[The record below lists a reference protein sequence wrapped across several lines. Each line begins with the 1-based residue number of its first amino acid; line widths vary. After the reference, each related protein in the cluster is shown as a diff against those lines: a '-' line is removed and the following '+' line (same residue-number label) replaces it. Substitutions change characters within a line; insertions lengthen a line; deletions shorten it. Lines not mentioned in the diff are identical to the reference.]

1 MRSMLELFDT
11 RLTKAITRLPGW
23 LRPLMSFVTVI
34 GGPVFTVGIGFLLFG
49 AGFAKPDH
57 DIMKSGV
64 IIVLTVLVGALLK
77 LLLRRK
83 RPLTYIVKWPFMT
96 FSFPSGHTVGSVVA
110 YGTLAYLSLR
120 YGTTLGYIGAVIFA
134 FLAVLVGVT
143 RVYLGAHF
151 PSDVAAGWVVGGAG
165 LLTVIFMIQPAI

>member
-1 MRSMLELFDT
+1 
-11 RLTKAITRLPGW
+11 
-23 LRPLMSFVTVI
+23 
-34 GGPVFTVGIGFLLFG
+34 
-49 AGFAKPDH
+49 
-57 DIMKSGV
+57 MKSGV

-120 YGTTLGYIGAVIFA
+120 YGTTLGYIGSVIFA

-165 LLTVIFMIQPAI
+165 ILTVIFMIQPAI

>member
-1 MRSMLELFDT
+1 MRSMLEMFDT
-11 RLTKAITRLPGW
+11 KLTTAITRLPSW
-23 LRPLMSFVTVI
+23 LRPLMSFVTLI
-34 GGPVFTVGIGFLLFG
+34 GGPVFTVGIGLLLFG
-49 AGFAKPDH
+49 FGLAKPDE
-57 DIMKSGV
+57 DILQAGFV
-64 IIVLTVLVGALLK
+64 IVATIATGALLK

-83 RPLTYIVKWPFMT
+83 RPITYIVRWPFMT

-110 YGTLAYLSLR
+110 YGALAYVSLR
-120 YGTTLGYIGAVIFA
+120 FGNLWGFVGTAIFS

-165 LLTVIFMIQPAI
+165 LLMIILMIQPAI